1 MFRKL
6 PVGNF
11 EWVTNTGNF
20 NKKFIKNYDE
30 NSDKR
35 YIFEVDIKYSKNLHN
50 FHNDLPFL
58 PERVNIKKCN

>member
-30 NSDKR
+30 NSDK
-35 YIFEVDIKYSKNLHN
+35 
-50 FHNDLPFL
+50 
-58 PERVNIKKCN
+58 